1 MRPTTQRTLSV
12 LSNTLLVLACAIR
25 LGDEQALTSIARWFM
40 KEYQF
45 ITDAYRLFS
54 TLSHLAGDPRKSL
67 FHSPASI
74 KFILRQVKAVD
85 FTLPPDPTTPVNR
98 PPIPSQ
104 ERAALTTK
112 DELGNPIAAKEMD
125 VALLVLYGHILYAG
139 TSFTNA
145 LNYFFRAY
153 ALAPENPAILLSLA
167 LSYIHHALKRQSENR
182 HYMVMQGLS
191 FMQEY
196 RAVREKS
203 TVPQERQEMEF
214 NFARVYHMLGLAH
227 LAVQGYERC
236 LALSEE
242 IERGR
247 TKTNDDDSDGSN
259 VGWAENFSREAAYA
273 LQGLYAM
280 SGEVEKARQVTERWL
295 VV

>member
-1 MRPTTQRTLSV
+1 MQLSTNFSTLP
-12 LSNTLLVLACAIR
+12 SNALLLLACAIR
-25 LGDEQALTSIARWFM
+25 LGDEQALTRIARWFM

-45 ITDAYRLFS
+45 ITDAYRLFAA
-54 TLSHLAGDPRKSL
+54 LSHLAGDPRKSL

-85 FTLPPDPTTPVNR
+85 FTLPPDPSSTVNR

-112 DELGNPIAAKEMD
+112 DDLGNPIAAEEMD

-153 ALAPENPAILLSLA
+153 ALAPENPAILLSIA

-236 LALSEE
+236 LELSEE
-242 IERGR
+242 IERAKATADNG
-247 TKTNDDDSDGSN
+247 D
-259 VGWAENFSREAAYA
+259 VGWTEDFSREAAYA

-280 SGEVEKARQVTERWL
+280 SGEVEAARLITERWL